1 MVTECG
7 QQWSKVAVLCESFML
22 QIVKT
27 SVIRLR
33 TTEGPNAYDQ
43 IAFNAFNSFLV
54 EVHTNAGYIH
64 AMHAY

>member
-7 QQWSKVAVLCESFML
+7 RQWSKVAVLCESFML

>member
-7 QQWSKVAVLCESFML
+7 RQWSKVAVLCESFMW

-27 SVIRLR
+27 SVIRLW
-33 TTEGPNAYDQ
+33 TTEGPDAYDQ
-43 IAFNAFNSFLV
+43 IVFNAFNSFLV
-54 EVHTNAGYIH
+54 EVHTNTGYIH

>member
-7 QQWSKVAVLCESFML
+7 RQWSKVAVLCESFMW

-43 IAFNAFNSFLV
+43 IAFNALKSFLV

>member
-7 QQWSKVAVLCESFML
+7 RQWSNVAVLCESFMW

-64 AMHAY
+64 AMHKY

>member
-7 QQWSKVAVLCESFML
+7 RQWSKVAVLCESFMW

-33 TTEGPNAYDQ
+33 TTEGPNAYVQ
-43 IAFNAFNSFLV
+43 IAVNAFNSFLV

>member
-7 QQWSKVAVLCESFML
+7 RQWSKVAVLCESFMW

-33 TTEGPNAYDQ
+33 TTEGPNVYDH

>member
-7 QQWSKVAVLCESFML
+7 RQWSKVAVLCESFMW
-22 QIVKT
+22 QIFQT

-64 AMHAY
+64 AMHKY